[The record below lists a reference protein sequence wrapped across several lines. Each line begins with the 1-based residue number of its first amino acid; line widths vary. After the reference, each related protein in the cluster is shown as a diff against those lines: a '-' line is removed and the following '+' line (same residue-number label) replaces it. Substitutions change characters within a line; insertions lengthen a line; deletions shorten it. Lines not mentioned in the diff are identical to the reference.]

1 MGGHRRGDVASSI
14 IVEAFSSIGSQNP
27 GDADVVQRVL
37 QTAHDDIRARAGAS
51 QREREMGSTAVGAV
65 LVGAPGAE
73 HWVVFN
79 VGDSRAYR
87 FSEQRLEQISTDHS
101 LVQELVSAGRL
112 HEDAA
117 RDHPDRHVITRAVGI
132 DDRLTPDFMVRQV
145 VPGERFLLCSDGL
158 HDELS
163 DQQIAT
169 VLELYGDAPSAA
181 QALVDTVLAGPANDN
196 VTVVVID
203 VLDASDNDD
212 PSTGDVPIH
221 DGESPEREAQM
232 IEVPKW

>member
-1 MGGHRRGDVASSI
+1 
-14 IVEAFSSIGSQNP
+14 
-27 GDADVVQRVL
+27 L
-37 QTAHDDIRARAGAS
+37 
-51 QREREMGSTAVGAV
+51 REE
-65 LVGAPGAE
+65 
-73 HWVVFN
+73 
-79 VGDSRAYR
+79 
-87 FSEQRLEQISTDHS
+87 
-101 LVQELVSAGRL
+101 
-112 HEDAA
+112 AA

-132 DDRLTPDFMVRQV
+132 DDHLTPDFMVRQV
-145 VPGERFLLCSDGL
+145 VPGERLLLCSDGL

-196 VTVVVID
+196 VTVVVVD
-203 VLDASDNDD
+203 VLDATGTDD

-221 DGESPEREAQM
+221 AGDSPEREAQM